1 MFKVFIDGRE
11 GTTGLQIDSMLANR
25 SDIEIIPISE
35 DKRKD
40 PSERQKLMNMAD
52 VVFLCLPDA
61 AAKESVKLVT
71 NHHTKVIDASTA
83 HRVDPDWAYGFPEL
97 GADFRRAVEQ
107 NRLISNPGCHATGFI
122 SLVYPL
128 VQMGLLPP
136 SACLTCHSITGYT
149 GGGKK
154 MIAAYEA
161 DTRDEA
167 YLSPRQYG
175 LTQSHKHLPEMQG
188 ICGLDTAPIFC
199 PVVADYPRGMAT
211 TVPVF
216 SGQLRPGITPEDL
229 KNAYAAF
236 YDGQKNITVM
246 DSQPEDGFL
255 AANAVVGTNELQI
268 FVMGGP
274 DRILLTSR
282 FDNLGKGASGAAIQ
296 NMNICLGLD
305 ENTGI

>member
-1 MFKVFIDGRE
+1 
-11 GTTGLQIDSMLANR
+11 
-25 SDIEIIPISE
+25 
-35 DKRKD
+35 
-40 PSERQKLMNMAD
+40 
-52 VVFLCLPDA
+52 
-61 AAKESVKLVT
+61 
-71 NHHTKVIDASTA
+71 
-83 HRVDPDWAYGFPEL
+83 
-97 GADFRRAVEQ
+97 
-107 NRLISNPGCHATGFI
+107 
-122 SLVYPL
+122 
-128 VQMGLLPP
+128 
-136 SACLTCHSITGYT
+136 
-149 GGGKK
+149 

-216 SGQLRPGITPEDL
+216 SSRLRPGITPEDL